1 MVLVMQLDCV
11 MILKKRNL
19 VAIITRAMPESHHHS
34 HSHDGP
40 PATNRVDTLLGS
52 VQSRL
57 LAVGLVCVFMWAVLW
72 LAVRVA

>member
-1 MVLVMQLDCV
+1 
-11 MILKKRNL
+11 
-19 VAIITRAMPESHHHS
+19 MPEAHHHS
-34 HSHDGP
+34 HCPDGP
-40 PATNRVDTLLGS
+40 PANYRVDTLLGS